1 VARVPH
7 RLPALLRRAQARVA
21 PALARAGQPV
31 DVLVIGAGAAGLAGA
46 LAARRA
52 GASVM
57 VLSRSPPEASHST
70 RALGGMNG
78 VWGEE
83 ADWREHAR
91 DTILAGDYLA
101 DQDAVELMCATATDA
116 IGALLA
122 EGLPMRREL
131 LGRTGHW
138 PYTLPDITGRSIV
151 QTLARSLREDRQVR
165 FCSGARALEL
175 LVEDGLA
182 VGVRCAGITP
192 RTNAEAGTSTYAGAG
207 HSTDAGPGP
216 STEAEASAGA
226 VTGPTT
232 DLRARSVLLASGGYA
247 YLYSPTV
254 ASPEAVGDG
263 VSLAYRA
270 GAELMDME
278 FVQYHPTV
286 LLGTSTLVSERARG
300 AGARLFN
307 ALGERFMERYAPAAL
322 ELAPRD
328 IVSRAIQAEV
338 AAGRALAGGGVRL
351 DFRDVPPERWEQ
363 LAFVREGVWEA
374 TKTDVRRQS
383 VLVAP
388 AVHYTMGGVRTDT
401 DGRTSLPGLW
411 AAGEV
416 ACVSVHGANR
426 LGGNSLLE
434 ATVFGLRAGASAARA
449 ALEQAPPGSP
459 TTTPGLP
466 PPGPDRAEDP
476 AHHRSG
482 SPAPRSSPAGAN
494 EFEHTALQDLPRLMH
509 RHAGLLRDHASI
521 ATGLSELARLRERLP
536 GSRQIEL
543 AETVL
548 SCALARTESR
558 GAHFREDHPER
569 DDERWLLHSVVRRDP
584 LSRGPIVS
592 RRPVLMSR
600 MPAATRSY

>member
-21 PALARAGQPV
+21 PALARAGQPI
-31 DVLVIGAGAAGLAGA
+31 DVLAIGAGAAGLAGA

-83 ADWREHAR
+83 ADWRGHAR

-138 PYTLPDITGRSIV
+138 PYTLPDVTGRSIV
-151 QTLARSLREDRQVR
+151 QTLARSLREDRGALREDRGALREDRGALREDGRVQFR
-165 FCSGARALEL
+165 SGARALEL
-175 LVEDGLA
+175 LVEEGRA
-182 VGVRCAGITP
+182 VGARCAW
-192 RTNAEAGTSTYAGAG
+192 AAA
-207 HSTDAGPGP
+207 
-216 STEAEASAGA
+216 
-226 VTGPTT
+226 GPTT
-232 DLRARSVLLASGGYA
+232 DLRARSVLLASGGCA

-263 VSLAYRA
+263 MSLAYRA

-278 FVQYHPTV
+278 FVQYHPTA

-300 AGARLFN
+300 AGARLYN
-307 ALGERFMERYAPAAL
+307 AHGERFMERYAPAAL

-338 AAGRALAGGGVRL
+338 AAGRALADGGVRL

-363 LAFVREGVWEA
+363 LAFVSEAVWEA
-374 TKTDVRRQS
+374 TKIDVRRQS

-434 ATVFGLRAGASAARA
+434 AIVFGLRAGASAAGA
-449 ALEQAPPGSP
+449 ALARSPEAPAIP
-459 TTTPGLP
+459 TPG
-466 PPGPDRAEDP
+466 
-476 AHHRSG
+476 
-482 SPAPRSSPAGAN
+482 PAPMGAN
-494 EFEHTALQDLPRLMH
+494 EFEHTALPRLPQLMH
-509 RHAGLLRDHASI
+509 RHAGLLRNHTSLA
-521 ATGLSELARLRERLP
+521 AGLSELERLREQMP
-536 GSRQIEL
+536 ESRQIEL

-569 DDERWLLHSVVRRDP
+569 DDERWLVHSLVHRDP
-584 LSRGPIVS
+584 LSGGPIVS
-592 RRPVLMSR
+592 RRPVVIGELS
-600 MPAATRSY
+600 PAARSY

>member
-7 RLPALLRRAQARVA
+7 RLPDLLRRAQARVA
-21 PALARAGQPV
+21 PPLARAGQSI

-52 GASVM
+52 GASVT

-83 ADWREHAR
+83 ADWRGHVR

-138 PYTLPDITGRSIV
+138 PYTLPDVTGRSIV
-151 QTLARSLREDRQVR
+151 HTLARSLREDRCVQ
-165 FCSGARALEL
+165 FCSGVRAIEL
-175 LVEDGLA
+175 LVDEGRT
-182 VGVRCAGITP
+182 VGARSVWA
-192 RTNAEAGTSTYAGAG
+192 
-207 HSTDAGPGP
+207 DA
-216 STEAEASAGA
+216 
-226 VTGPTT
+226 GPTT
-232 DLRARSVLLASGGYA
+232 DLRARSVVLASGGYA
-247 YLYSPTV
+247 YLYAPTV
-254 ASPEAVGDG
+254 ASPEASGDG

-278 FVQYHPTV
+278 FVQYHPTA

-300 AGARLFN
+300 AGARLYN
-307 ALGERFMERYAPAAL
+307 AHGERFMEHYAPAAL

-328 IVSRAIQAEV
+328 IVSRAIQAEA
-338 AAGRALAGGGVRL
+338 AAGRALAGGGARL
-351 DFRDVPPERWEQ
+351 DFHDVPPERWEQ
-363 LAFVREGVWEA
+363 LAFVREAVWEA
-374 TKTDVRRQS
+374 TKVDVRQQS

-401 DGRTSLPGLW
+401 DGRTSLLGLW

-434 ATVFGLRAGASAARA
+434 AIVFGLRAGASAARV
-449 ALEQAPPGSP
+449 ALERSPEAPATP
-459 TTTPGLP
+459 TPG
-466 PPGPDRAEDP
+466 
-476 AHHRSG
+476 
-482 SPAPRSSPAGAN
+482 PAPIGAN
-494 EFEHTALQDLPRLMH
+494 EFEHTALGHLPGLMH
-509 RHAGLLRDHASI
+509 RHAGLLRNRASI
-521 ATGLSELARLRERLP
+521 AAGLSELARLREQMP
-536 GSRQIEL
+536 ESRQIEL

-548 SCALARTESR
+548 SSALARTESR

-584 LSRGPIVS
+584 LSGGPIVS
-592 RRPVLMSR
+592 RHPVVIGDLP
-600 MPAATRSY
+600 PAARSY

>member
-1 VARVPH
+1 M
-7 RLPALLRRAQARVA
+7 
-21 PALARAGQPV
+21 ARAGQSI

-52 GASVM
+52 GASVI

-83 ADWREHAR
+83 ADWRGHAR
-91 DTILAGDYLA
+91 DTILASDYLA

-116 IGALLA
+116 IGVLLA

-151 QTLARSLREDRQVR
+151 QTLARSLREDRGALVS
-165 FCSGARALEL
+165 SGGRAFEL
-175 LVEDGLA
+175 LIEEGRA
-182 VGVRCAGITP
+182 VGIRCTWA
-192 RTNAEAGTSTYAGAG
+192 A
-207 HSTDAGPGP
+207 AGP
-216 STEAEASAGA
+216 S
-226 VTGPTT
+226 T
-232 DLRARSVLLASGGYA
+232 DLRAHSVLLASGGYA

-300 AGARLFN
+300 TGARLYN
-307 ALGERFMERYAPAAL
+307 APGERFMERYAPAAL

-363 LAFVREGVWEA
+363 LAFVSEAVWEA
-374 TKTDVRRQS
+374 TKIDVRQQS

-434 ATVFGLRAGASAARA
+434 AIVFGLRAGASAARA
-449 ALEQAPPGSP
+449 ARERSPKAPATP
-459 TTTPGLP
+459 TPG
-466 PPGPDRAEDP
+466 
-476 AHHRSG
+476 
-482 SPAPRSSPAGAN
+482 PAPMGAD
-494 EFEHTALQDLPRLMH
+494 EFEHTALHDLPRLMH
-509 RHAGLLRDHASI
+509 RHAGLLRDHTSI
-521 ATGLSELARLRERLP
+521 ATGLSELARLREQLP
-536 GSRQIEL
+536 QSRQVEL

-558 GAHFREDHPER
+558 GAHFREDYPER
-569 DDERWLLHSVVRRDP
+569 DDERWLVHSVVRRDP
-584 LSRGPIVS
+584 LSGGPIVS
-592 RRPVLMSR
+592 RRPVVIGDLP
-600 MPAATRSY
+600 PAARSY

>member
-1 VARVPH
+1 
-7 RLPALLRRAQARVA
+7 
-21 PALARAGQPV
+21 
-31 DVLVIGAGAAGLAGA
+31 
-46 LAARRA
+46 
-52 GASVM
+52 M

-83 ADWREHAR
+83 ADWRGQAR

-138 PYTLPDITGRSIV
+138 PYTLPDVTGRSIV
-151 QTLARSLREDRQVR
+151 QTLARSLREDRRVQ
-165 FCSGARALEL
+165 FCSGVRAFEL
-175 LVEDGLA
+175 LVDEGRT
-182 VGVRCAGITP
+182 VGARSVWA
-192 RTNAEAGTSTYAGAG
+192 
-207 HSTDAGPGP
+207 DA
-216 STEAEASAGA
+216 
-226 VTGPTT
+226 GPTT
-232 DLRARSVLLASGGYA
+232 DLRARSVVLASGGYA
-247 YLYSPTV
+247 YLYAPTV
-254 ASPEAVGDG
+254 ASPEASGDG

-278 FVQYHPTV
+278 FVQYHPTA

-300 AGARLFN
+300 AGARLYN
-307 ALGERFMERYAPAAL
+307 AHGERFMERYAPAAL

-328 IVSRAIQAEV
+328 IVSRAIQAEAV
-338 AAGRALAGGGVRL
+338 AGRALAGGGARL
-351 DFRDVPPERWEQ
+351 DFHDVPPERWEQ
-363 LAFVREGVWEA
+363 LAFVREAVWEA
-374 TKTDVRRQS
+374 TKVDVRQQS

-434 ATVFGLRAGASAARA
+434 AIVFGLRAGASAGAGAGASAGA
-449 ALEQAPPGSP
+449 AATALRQAPPGS
-459 TTTPGLP
+459 TTPGPGLP
-466 PPGPDRAEDP
+466 APRPDRFEDP
-476 AHHRSG
+476 ALHRSAT
-482 SPAPRSSPAGAN
+482 PITRPSPAGAD
-494 EFEHTALQDLPRLMH
+494 ELDHAALGHLPGLMH
-509 RHAGLLRDHASI
+509 RHAGLLRNRASI
-521 ATGLSELARLRERLP
+521 AAGLSELARLREQMP
-536 GSRQIEL
+536 ESRQIEL

-584 LSRGPIVS
+584 LSGGPIVS
-592 RRPVLMSR
+592 RRPVVIGDLP
-600 MPAATRSY
+600 PAARSY